1 MQIEFIITN
10 IPSQKFGTI
19 CRNYNEI
26 LQKISGSFN
35 TVRFLG
41 ICEVDDAFAGI
52 IEFNL
57 VKYAVPL
64 RCFRHLKIETLG
76 DFFKIKHCELTVCK
90 DGDKFYFELA

>member
-10 IPSQKFGTI
+10 ISSQKFGTI

-26 LQKISGSFN
+26 LQKVSETLD
-35 TVRFLG
+35 TVKFLG
-41 ICEVDDAFAGI
+41 ICEVDDALAGI

-64 RCFRHLKIETLG
+64 RCFRRLKIETLG

-90 DGDKFYFELA
+90 DGNKFYFELA

>member
-1 MQIEFIITN
+1 MQIKFIITN
-10 IPSQKFGTI
+10 IPNKGYGII

-26 LQKISGSFN
+26 LQKISE
-35 TVRFLG
+35 TLDTAKFLG
-41 ICEVDDAFAGI
+41 ICEVDDVLAGI

-64 RCFRHLKIETLG
+64 SCFRRIGIETLG
-76 DFFKIKHCELTVCK
+76 DFFKIKYCKLSVYK